1 MARGRYR
8 GARTRAGGRLRGLV
22 AIAAAAVV
30 AIAALPL
37 STPSAAAS
45 TPPLAPAVS
54 TDRVIRFGDVVEH
67 DQRAVLLVHGWL
79 STSLPEG
86 QSDSAFTDSPFA
98 RSVIWQDGSGAQVG
112 RGESA
117 SLHERLEAI
126 PGVALYAFDY
136 SANSSGWVGSNRTA
150 ENLADAIRE
159 IAATVDGTV
168 DVVTHS
174 MGGLAL
180 RYALAASP
188 DLVDLVGEVVTVAT
202 PTEGSDIANI
212 AVDIATLIRATMS
225 TIPTLQNV
233 VLPWIGATCNAQL
246 TSDARGGCNLHP
258 IIRTG
263 IATLGEGG
271 TALRAGS
278 SGLRDLPDWPAGVS
292 IHAIAGSASVSLP
305 VLPGWTVDVE
315 LGDGLVAESSATAE
329 ATTATVIA
337 CDTTLEP
344 GLAGVMQVVSGQVA
358 APPFGGACGHDA
370 IFTNLAVVDAVL
382 DALDPGTAHGADD
395 AVASAAGM
403 PDRLFRGA
411 HS

>member
-1 MARGRYR
+1 MARGSHR
-8 GARTRAGGRLRGLV
+8 GARTRTGRRLRGLV

-37 STPSAAAS
+37 STPAAAAS
-45 TPPLAPAVS
+45 SPPLAAAMT
-54 TDRVIRFGDVVEH
+54 TDRVVRFGDLVEP
-67 DQRAVLLVHGWL
+67 DQHAVLLVHGWL

-86 QSDSAFTDSPFA
+86 QADSEFTDSPFA
-98 RSVIWQDGSGAQVG
+98 RSVKWQNGSAATVG
-112 RGESA
+112 RGQSA

-126 PGVALYAFDY
+126 PGIALYAFDY

-159 IAATVDGTV
+159 IAATVDGPV
-168 DVVTHS
+168 DIVTHS

-180 RYALAASP
+180 RYALDASP
-188 DLVDLVGEVVTVAT
+188 DLAELVGQIVTVGT

-212 AVDIATLIRATMS
+212 AVDIATVIRAAMS
-225 TIPTLQNV
+225 TVPALQNV

-278 SGLRDLPDWPAGVS
+278 RDLGTLPDWPAGVS
-292 IHAIAGSASVSLP
+292 VHAIAASASVALP
-305 VLPGWTVDVE
+305 VVAGWTVDLA
-315 LGDGLVAESSATAE
+315 LGDGLVAESSATAD
-329 ATTATVIA
+329 ATSTTVIA
-337 CDTTLEP
+337 CRTTLEP
-344 GLAGVMQVVSGQVA
+344 GLDGLMQVVSGQVA

-382 DALDPGTAHGADD
+382 GALDRAPA
-395 AVASAAGM
+395 AAGA
-403 PDRLFRGA
+403 RG
-411 HS
+411 SRS